1 VPLTG
6 RAAPPRRCRRALR
19 SDSLAPVLSLLIA
32 ASEPSKVP
40 FYLAG
45 GALAAWAVLLATI
58 GLTRP
63 TFPYHERGQRGVI
76 GTSLLLVVIAIAMA
90 VVTSK

>member
-1 VPLTG
+1 
-6 RAAPPRRCRRALR
+6 
-19 SDSLAPVLSLLIA
+19 VLSTLLLA

-45 GALAAWAVLLATI
+45 GGLALWAVVLAFV

-63 TFPYHERGQRGVI
+63 AFPFNARGQRGVM
-76 GTSLLLVVIAIAMA
+76 LVSFVLMAVAIAMA
-90 VVTSK
+90 IVTSSFPK

>member
-1 VPLTG
+1 VLTI
-6 RAAPPRRCRRALR
+6 
-19 SDSLAPVLSLLIA
+19 VLA

-45 GALAAWAVLLATI
+45 GILAAWAVALAFV

-63 TFPYHERGQRGVI
+63 AFPYNARGQRGVMLI
-76 GTSLLLVVIAIAMA
+76 SFVLVVIAIAMA
-90 VVTSK
+90 IATSK